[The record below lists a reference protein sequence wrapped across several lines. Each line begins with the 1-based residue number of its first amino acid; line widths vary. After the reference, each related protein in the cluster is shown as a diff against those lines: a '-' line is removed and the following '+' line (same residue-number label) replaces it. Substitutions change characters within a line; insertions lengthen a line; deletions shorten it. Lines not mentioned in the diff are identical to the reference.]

1 MLPSACARWFP
12 FSLSGCVMNVE
23 LHIARHRPALARV
36 GSLKSVPADDIYSI
50 IQYMAK
56 ECKEL

>member
-1 MLPSACARWFP
+1 
-12 FSLSGCVMNVE
+12 MNVE